1 MGGTKA
7 TLTRAALPQK
17 RGKVKELQ
25 LKLTN
30 EETEALEKA
39 LQAAIRDAQSEAE
52 AEPLKAAQ
60 IKLWT
65 AIQEDEERSW

>member
-25 LKLTN
+25 LKLTS

-39 LQAAIRDAQSEAE
+39 LQVAIRDAQSVTEEEHLASV
-52 AEPLKAAQ
+52 Q
-60 IKLWT
+60 QKLWI
-65 AIQEDEERSW
+65 AEQEDEERSW

>member
-1 MGGTKA
+1 MGDTKA

-39 LQAAIRDAQSEAE
+39 LQTAIRDAQSVMEE
-52 AEPLKAAQ
+52 EYLTSVQ
-60 IKLWT
+60 QKLWT
-65 AIQEDEERSW
+65 AEQEDEERGW

>member
-1 MGGTKA
+1 MR
-7 TLTRAALPQK
+7 TL
-17 RGKVKELQ
+17 E

-39 LQAAIRDAQSEAE
+39 IQIAIRDAQSDAE
-52 AEPLKAAQ
+52 AENLKAVQ

-65 AIQEDEERSW
+65 AEQEDEERGW

>member
-1 MGGTKA
+1 M
-7 TLTRAALPQK
+7 
-17 RGKVKELQ
+17 KELQ

-52 AEPLKAAQ
+52 AETLENIQ
-60 IKLWT
+60 QKLW
-65 AIQEDEERSW
+65 AAEQEDEEKDW

>member
-52 AEPLKAAQ
+52 AETLKAAQ

-65 AIQEDEERSW
+65 AEQEDEERSW